1 MISDTSFRQ
10 DILHLNP
17 DLGAMYLELQRQF
30 DRLSTLRAIDLAITS
45 GMELNLTLGMILEH
59 VKDQLNVDAATVLLL
74 NPETGMLEY
83 SAGVGFR
90 TEALQHTRLQLGEGY
105 AGRAAADR
113 QTLHVRDLPERQTEF
128 LHSPRFQEEQFAV
141 YSAVPLIAK
150 GQVHGVLE
158 LFQRRAFE
166 PDQDWLDFM
175 NMLAGETAIAIDNAV
190 MFGNLQR
197 SNAELA
203 LAYDKTIE
211 GWTHAL
217 DLRDKNTEG
226 HTQRVVQTTLQ
237 LARRMNL
244 PDSQMIHIRRGATL
258 HDIGKVAIP
267 DSILHKPGPLAPH
280 EWVIMRRHP
289 LIAADLLSPIP
300 HLVPALDIPRSHHEK
315 WDGTG
320 YPLGQAGTDIPL
332 AARLFAVVDVFDALT
347 SNRPYRSAWPRH
359 EALEYVRNQ
368 AGKHFDPAIVPVFLS
383 MQGS

>member
-74 NPETGMLEY
+74 NPETCMLEF

-90 TEALQHTRLQLGEGY
+90 TAALQHTRLQLGEGY

-113 QTLHVRDLPERQTEF
+113 QTLHVNDLQDRQTDF
-128 LHSPRFQEEQFAV
+128 SHSPQFQEEQFAA
-141 YSAVPLIAK
+141 YYAVPLIAK

-158 LFQRRAFE
+158 LFQRRPFQT
-166 PDQDWLDFM
+166 DQDWLDFM

-237 LARRMNL
+237 LARRLNL

-368 AGKHFDPAIVPVFLS
+368 AGKHFDPGIVPVFLN

>member
-113 QTLHVRDLPERQTEF
+113 QTLHVRDLQARQTDF

-383 MQGS
+383 MQGG